1 MIHKLGQV
9 MLYVE
14 DLDKAKTFWTEKL
27 DFTVLNDKVED
38 QGLHRIEVVPKNAGT
53 SLVLT
58 DKTFVAEMEP
68 EMNLSTPSLMFFTD
82 DIEGLYSEMSEKN
95 ISLGDLVT
103 LSSGEKVFNFSDDEN
118 NYFAVMEK

>member
-58 DKTFVAEMEP
+58 DKNFVAEMEP

-82 DIEGLYSEMSEKN
+82 DIEGLYSEMSENN